1 MKNILVTFQKYI
13 EIQKILFFLIV
24 ASIPNY
30 SCWNV
35 RVSQTSQ
42 DLTSLKDKLNNNIDK
57 PSDKPDIV
65 DDITDD
71 FSDDFSDELE
81 QTIVQSNYNCLNDD
95 TIFIKQSEVCI
106 IETTKDDKIIAIY
119 FMDNK
124 SLNNNPGEVMYYT
137 WKENPEEMGSMDNL
151 KSEFN
156 HDDIHLKTKSEFN
169 KISKKCCYQQA
180 ITSLW

>member
-1 MKNILVTFQKYI
+1 
-13 EIQKILFFLIV
+13 
-24 ASIPNY
+24 
-30 SCWNV
+30 
-35 RVSQTSQ
+35 
-42 DLTSLKDKLNNNIDK
+42 
-57 PSDKPDIV
+57 
-65 DDITDD
+65 
-71 FSDDFSDELE
+71 
-81 QTIVQSNYNCLNDD
+81 
-95 TIFIKQSEVCI
+95 
-106 IETTKDDKIIAIY
+106 
-119 FMDNK
+119 MDNK